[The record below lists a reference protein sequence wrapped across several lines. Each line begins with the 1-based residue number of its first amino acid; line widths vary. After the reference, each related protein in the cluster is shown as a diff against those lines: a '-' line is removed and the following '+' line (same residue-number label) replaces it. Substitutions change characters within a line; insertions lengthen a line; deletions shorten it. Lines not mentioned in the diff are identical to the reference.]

1 MAILRA
7 NLFFKFHLIVFQ
19 LCDSSF
25 MNIAEQNTNP
35 QPFFKNRWIDHFFT
49 VNKSLNQFTVQ
60 TLTYFYNQTADSVCV
75 CVCVCVC
82 SSVWLFC
89 DPMDCSLP
97 GSSVHRI
104 SKQEYWTGLTCPP
117 PGDLPDPET
126 KPASPALQSEFFITE
141 PSDKLSEIAL
151 NWSIL

>member
-75 CVCVCVC
+75 CVCMCVCVAVSDSFATPWTVVC
-82 SSVWLFC
+82 QAHLSIGF
-89 DPMDCSLP
+89 P
-97 GSSVHRI
+97 
-104 SKQEYWTGLTCPP
+104 SKNTGLVWHV
-117 PGDLPDPET
+117 L
-126 KPASPALQSEFFITE
+126 LQGIFLTQRPNLRLLHCKVNF
-141 PSDKLSEIAL
+141 LSLSHQI
-151 NWSIL
+151 SCQR